1 MRLKQRHDKMI
12 LQLQMSIE
20 VIKEVISAKDEDLF
34 GFNGSERD
42 ELIDLVLEIKD
53 TLLTSK
59 LFTEDELQFIDP
71 CHFAEWIGSF
81 RHEWLFLP
89 VNKKWFN
96 QKYKRLRTTEQLKKI
111 YLRIHKNKTTHE
123 AF

>member
-34 GFNGSERD
+34 DFDGSERD
-42 ELIDLVLEIKD
+42 ELIDLVLQIKD
-53 TLLTSK
+53 KLLI
-59 LFTEDELQFIDP
+59 TEDELQFIDP

-81 RHEWLFLP
+81 RHEWLFLET
-89 VNKKWFN
+89 NRKWFN
-96 QKYKRLRTTEQLKKI
+96 QKYKRIRTTEQLKKI